1 MRAPSEH
8 TEIPSEVLLKWQ
20 EIVNVL
26 AEVMHVPAALVMQ
39 VEPPNI
45 KVFVSSEST
54 ENPYEQGELASL
66 NTGLYCETVMKTRQ
80 PLLVPDALVDEEW
93 KSNPDI
99 KLGMISYMGF
109 PIAWPD
115 GQIFGTICVLDN
127 KRNDYSD
134 LYRKLLMQCRDV
146 LQSDLKTAS
155 NLAQELTTSKAYLD
169 KLFDQAPEGIVLLD
183 TQDRVLRINP
193 EFTRMFGYTE
203 DEVVGHPI
211 NDLIAP
217 DELRSE
223 ADACTELIIRGSSVN
238 VETVRRR
245 KDGQRIPVSLLA
257 VPISIPGGQIAEY
270 AIYRNI
276 TERKRL
282 EDEVKFERDRLR
294 LLLDLNNS
302 IISKLDLRQLFEALS
317 GQLISIMR
325 CDQAALLLP
334 ENGQLRTEMLYLPS
348 GRGFAYEGMIVPIK
362 GSISGKVFRTRKPV
376 RISNFDDLRNDPDVY
391 ANVDGQPFYKRVSN
405 EGLKSGCFLPLISRD
420 KVVGVLHVCKRP
432 ENAFTEED
440 LEFLEQIAA
449 QVAMGVENA
458 LEYRTIFDSRKRL
471 EEQKQYLQDE
481 ILAEQNFGEIVGASS
496 GLKAALE
503 QVAVVAPTDSS
514 VLIQGETGTG
524 KELIARAIHDLSTRR
539 ERPFVKLNC
548 AAIPLGL
555 LESELFGHEK
565 GAFTGAISQ
574 KMGRFELANKGTLFL
589 DEVGDIPLELQAKL
603 LRVLQ
608 EQEFERLGSNR
619 THKVDVRIVAATH
632 RDLTKMVKQLT
643 FREDLYYRLKVFPIA
658 VPPLRERAED
668 IPQLVRHFASRY
680 ARKMNKRIDTIGPEV
695 MNALVGYSLPG
706 NVRELRNFI
715 ERAVILSRTSI
726 LHAPIGELVM
736 SEAPEPVRPASGKG
750 GESERD
756 QIIRAL
762 EESNWIVGG
771 PKGAAARLGLARTSL
786 VYKMQKFRI
795 NRASG
800 DSV

>member
-1 MRAPSEH
+1 MSALSLQVPSE
-8 TEIPSEVLLKWQ
+8 IVGKWQ
-20 EIVNVL
+20 GIVDLL
-26 AEVMHVPAALVMQ
+26 AEIMHVPAALVMQ

-45 KVFVSSEST
+45 KVLVSSESAG
-54 ENPYEQGELASL
+54 NPYEQGELASL

-80 PLLVPDALVDEEW
+80 PLLVPDALGDEAW

-99 KLGMISYMGF
+99 KLGMISYLGF
-109 PIAWPD
+109 PITWPNGD
-115 GQIFGTICVLDN
+115 IFGTICVLDN
-127 KRNDYSD
+127 RRNEQSE
-134 LYRKLLMQCRDV
+134 LYRKLLMYCRDV
-146 LQSDLKTAS
+146 LETDLRNSA
-155 NLAQELTTSKAYLD
+155 NLTEELTTSRAHLNE
-169 KLFDQAPEGIVLLD
+169 LFQQAPEGVVLLD

-193 EFTRMFGYTE
+193 EFTRMFGYTR
-203 DEVVGHPI
+203 DEAVGHFI

-217 DELRSE
+217 DDLRSE
-223 ADACTELIIRGSSVN
+223 AEACTQLVIHGATLN
-238 VETVRRR
+238 KETVRRR

-270 AIYRNI
+270 AIYRDI
-276 TERKRL
+276 AERKRL

-302 IISKLDLRQLFEALS
+302 IVSKLDLRQLFEALS
-317 GQLISIMR
+317 GRLISIMG

-334 ENGQLRTEMLYLPS
+334 ENEHLRTEMLYLPS
-348 GRGFAYEGMIVPIK
+348 GRGFAYEGMTVPLK
-362 GSISGKVFRTRKPV
+362 GSVSGKVFRTRKPLRV
-376 RISNFDDLRNDPDVY
+376 ANLDDLRNDPEVY
-391 ANVDGQPFYKRVSN
+391 ASSDGQPFYQRVSA

-420 KVVGVLHVCKRP
+420 RVVGVLHVCKRP

-440 LEFLEQIAA
+440 LEFLEQIAG
-449 QVAMGVENA
+449 QVAIGVENA
-458 LEYRTIFDSRKRL
+458 LEYRTIIDSRQRL
-471 EEQKQYLQDE
+471 AEQKQYLQDE
-481 ILAEQNFGEIVGASS
+481 ILADQNFGEMVGASS
-496 GLKAALE
+496 GLKTVLE

-524 KELIARAIHDLSTRR
+524 KELIARAIHDLSSRR
-539 ERPFVKLNC
+539 DRPFVKLNC

-589 DEVGDIPLELQAKL
+589 DEVGDISLELQAKL

-632 RDLTKMVKQLT
+632 RDLAKMVKQQT

-680 ARKMNKRIDTIGPEV
+680 ARKMNKKIDTIGAEV
-695 MNALVGYSLPG
+695 MKALVGYSWPG
-706 NVRELRNFI
+706 NVRELQNFV
-715 ERAVILSRTSI
+715 ERGVILSRTAI
-726 LHAPIGELVM
+726 LHAPIGELVCD
-736 SEAPEPVRPASGKG
+736 AAEPAKPLKG
-750 GESERD
+750 AVAESERE

-762 EESNWIVGG
+762 EESNWVVGG

-795 NRASG
+795 SRAQRDG
-800 DSV
+800 A